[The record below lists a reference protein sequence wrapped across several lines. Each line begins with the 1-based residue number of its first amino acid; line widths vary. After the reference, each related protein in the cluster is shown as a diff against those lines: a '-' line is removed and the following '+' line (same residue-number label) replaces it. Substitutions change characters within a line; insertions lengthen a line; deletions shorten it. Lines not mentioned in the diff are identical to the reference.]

1 MAIAIRAVAVANTG
15 TAQGTGN
22 VGITCAVPTGT
33 LNGDVMWFA
42 IMGASSTGVYV
53 TPSGWD
59 VVEAMFSSTGQASA
73 KMACYRRVANS
84 EPANYTITWGTVAST
99 GRIATAMISFSGVN
113 NKAPQQAEAKDAG
126 AGPTSTE
133 VLPSVTATTATTILG
148 IVGAYT
154 PSFGTTTWT
163 PDAAMTEV
171 AGSDNSSNHASAS
184 NASIE
189 FATQAVS
196 AGATGTRTATGSRA
210 DLRPCGIMIALNPDF
225 PAPYP
230 YVGGGYYPVEG

>member
-1 MAIAIRAVAVANTG
+1 
-15 TAQGTGN
+15 
-22 VGITCAVPTGT
+22 
-33 LNGDVMWFA
+33 
-42 IMGASSTGVYV
+42 
-53 TPSGWD
+53 
-59 VVEAMFSSTGQASA
+59 
-73 KMACYRRVANS
+73 
-84 EPANYTITWGTVAST
+84 
-99 GRIATAMISFSGVN
+99 
-113 NKAPQQAEAKDAG
+113 
-126 AGPTSTE
+126 
-133 VLPSVTATTATTILG
+133 
-148 IVGAYT
+148 
-154 PSFGTTTWT
+154 
-163 PDAAMTEV
+163 MTEV